1 MDRSSNPP
9 KRGSIFFL
17 VVLVVCIL
25 IVATILESRRNLDLT
40 RNLKDLKAD
49 YRNLERL
56 HIEAKKETEQVREI
70 LSQFNKGQGP
80 TNLPIIS
87 QVEPFNLRDQ
97 TDKQFTLKNLM
108 GKIWVAD
115 IIFTRCPGPCQMM
128 TRSLSGIQKEIPA
141 DWPVHFVTLTTDPE
155 FDTPSILGAY
165 AKRFDANPERWSF
178 LSGNKKD
185 IERLAAKN
193 LKMIATPKTEPKRN
207 SPTDLFIHTERF
219 MLVDPHG
226 RLRASFDHNDP
237 DHKSKLL
244 DAINNLRNEMNVE
257 K

>member
-1 MDRSSNPP
+1 MDRSSKPP

-25 IVATILESRRNLDLT
+25 IVATIVESRRNLDLT

-87 QVEPFNLRDQ
+87 QVEPFNLKDQ
-97 TDKQFTLKNLM
+97 ADKQFTLKDLM

-155 FDTPSILGAY
+155 YDTPSVLAAY
-165 AKRFDANPERWSF
+165 ANRFNADPERWTF
-178 LSGNKKD
+178 LSGNKKE
-185 IERLAAKN
+185 IERLAVKN
-193 LKMIATPKTEPKRN
+193 LKMVAMPKEKSKRD
-207 SPTDLFIHTERF
+207 SPADLFIHAERL
-219 MLVDPHG
+219 MIVDAHG
-226 RLRASFDHNDP
+226 RLRASFEHNDP
-237 DHKSKLL
+237 GLKSKLL
-244 DAINNLRNEMNVE
+244 DAISKLRTEMKAE